1 MKPKILIARTV
12 VILVLGIAA
21 CTKKDNIIP
30 GTNLSA
36 TAVNSDALVLS
47 TCDQFTYGDSVIY
60 PIETSHG
67 IHQVAHL
74 LNPLSGTFGCYP
86 SGLVINATNGDID
99 VYRSE
104 TGLRYMVWFKA
115 TGSTDTCKKYITIAG
130 INFMDSIYV
139 LTNKTQG
146 LAQPLYNATP
156 GKSVGGSTLTN
167 EFDDGNDDDDGD
179 GFDDEPLPGQEVIP
193 QGVALDKTTGNI
205 DLKQSIANGALGIN
219 PTPGTFKDFIL
230 NYRVSDPSANAL
242 NKLSFRLY
250 YFHKTSEIPASLK
263 KQYKSKRSLILF
275 NQQQGGGPSGTFTSY
290 NNLLT
295 PFQKGVEVKCRP
307 AYIIVV
313 QQ

>member
-1 MKPKILIARTV
+1 MKPKIFIAGII
-12 VILVLGIAA
+12 ILSVAGIVA
-21 CTKKDNIIP
+21 CSKENSIQP

-36 TAVNSDALVLS
+36 ALQGSDAAVLS
-47 TCDQFTYGDSVIY
+47 TCDQFTYGDSIIY
-60 PIETSHG
+60 PAETSHG
-67 IHQVAHL
+67 VHQVAHI
-74 LNPLSGTFGCYP
+74 LNPLSGTFGGYP
-86 SGLVINATNGDID
+86 TDLKIDAKTGDID
-99 VYRSE
+99 VYRSS

-115 TGSTDTCKKYITIAG
+115 TGSADTCKKYVTIAG

-139 LTNKTQG
+139 LNNQTQG
-146 LAQPLYNATP
+146 IAQPLYNATP

-179 GFDDEPLPGQEVIP
+179 GFEDEPPAGQELIP

-205 DLKQSIANGALGIN
+205 DLKQSIANGALGAN
-219 PTPGTFKDFIL
+219 PTSGTFKDFVL
-230 NYRVSDPSANAL
+230 NYRITDPSANTL
-242 NKLSFRLY
+242 NTLAFRLY

-263 KQYKSKRSLILF
+263 KTYKSKRSLILF
-275 NQQQGGGPSGTFTSY
+275 NQPQGGGLQSTFSSY
-290 NNLLT
+290 NLLS